1 MAIRKKIGVLGA
13 GQLGRMLSEAA
24 SPLDIPL
31 FLMDKSNDF
40 PAARINPNFIQGDFK
55 DFDDVLAFG
64 RQMDLI
70 TIEIESVS
78 LKGLEHLAAMG
89 KDVFP
94 NAQALK
100 VIKDKGLQRA
110 FYEEQG
116 IPSPSYALYQ
126 NADAIKEAIV
136 EGKLKYPFVQ
146 KSRTEGYDGRGVSVI
161 QSDKDIN
168 KLLNTDSVVEDLVDI
183 DKEIGVVVAR
193 NRSGQVEAF
202 VPVEMVFDPEAN
214 LLDMLICPAQISPQK
229 LQECIDIAITTIKA
243 FDIIGLLA
251 VELFIDKA
259 GAISINEVAPRPH
272 NSGHH
277 TIENCIV
284 SQFQQHLRAITN
296 TELIKPNEYSPAV
309 MVNLLGASNH
319 TGAVKY
325 YGLQEVLK
333 TPKVY
338 CHLYGKKE
346 TRPFRKMGHVT
357 VLDQNL
363 VEAIAKAQKI
373 KKLIKI
379 TS

>member
-31 FLMDKSNDF
+31 YLMDKSNEF
-40 PAARINPNFIQGDFK
+40 PGARINPNFIAGDFK

-64 RQMDLI
+64 RKMDI
-70 TIEIESVS
+70 VTIEIESVN
-78 LKGLEHLAAMG
+78 LKGLEHLESGG
-89 KDVFP
+89 KEVYP
-94 NAQALK
+94 NAKALK
-100 VIKDKGLQRA
+100 IIKDKGLQRA
-110 FYEEQG
+110 FYEEKG
-116 IPSPSYALYQ
+116 LASPAYKLFQ
-126 NADAIKEAIV
+126 NADAIKEAISN
-136 EGKLKYPFVQ
+136 GTLQYPFVQ
-146 KSRTEGYDGRGVSVI
+146 KSRTEGYDGRGVSI
-161 QSDKDIN
+161 IKTKDDLS
-168 KLLNTDSVVEDLVDI
+168 KLLHTESVVEDLVDI

-193 NRSGQVEAF
+193 NKSGQVEAF
-202 VPVEMVFDPEAN
+202 VPVEMAFDPEAN
-214 LLDMLICPAQISPQK
+214 LLDMLICPARISSEK
-229 LQECIDIAITTIKA
+229 LQECVDIAISTIKA

-251 VELFIDKA
+251 VELFIDKE
-259 GAISINEVAPRPH
+259 GKISINEVAPRPH

-296 TELIKPNEYSPAV
+296 TELIKPSEYSPAV
-309 MVNLLGASNH
+309 MVNLLGAANH
-319 TGAVKY
+319 TGPVKY
-325 YGLQEVLK
+325 FGLQEVLK

-363 VEAIAKAQKI
+363 EEAIRKAQKI

>member
-31 FLMDKSNDF
+31 YLMDKSNEF
-40 PAARINPNFIQGDFK
+40 PGALINPNFIAGDFK

-64 RQMDLI
+64 RKMDVV

-78 LKGLEHLAAMG
+78 LKGLEHLESVG
-89 KDVFP
+89 KEVYP
-94 NAQALK
+94 NAKALK
-100 VIKDKGLQRA
+100 IIKDKGLQRA

-116 IPSPSYALYQ
+116 IASPNYTLYQ
-126 NADAIKEAIV
+126 NAETIKEAISN
-136 EGKLKYPFVQ
+136 GFLQYPFVQ
-146 KSRTEGYDGRGVSVI
+146 KSRTEGYDGRGVSI
-161 QSDKDIN
+161 IKSKDDLS
-168 KLLNTDSVVEDLVDI
+168 KLLDTDSVVEDLVDI

-193 NRSGQVEAF
+193 NKSGQVEAF
-202 VPVEMVFDPEAN
+202 VPVEMAFDPEAN
-214 LLDMLICPAQISPQK
+214 LLDMLICPARIAPEK
-229 LQECIDIAITTIKA
+229 LQECIDIAISTIKA

-259 GAISINEVAPRPH
+259 GNISINEVAPRPH

-296 TELIKPNEYSPAV
+296 TELIKPSEYSPAV
-309 MVNLLGASNH
+309 MVNLLGAANH

-325 YGLQEVLK
+325 FGLQEVLK

-363 VEAIAKAQKI
+363 EEAIRKAQKI